1 MHSQQQQQNPPHS
14 HSFTAALNSAA
25 VSGVGLNNNNLLL
38 PPLATT
44 TTTIP
49 SSLAIDSSFSS
60 SGSESPSL
68 SLQTGTADDSLS
80 TIGNQRIMQMAAGTD
95 TASTLGVN
103 DGPINLQIFVPELQ
117 MQKCLSVPLD
127 EFVWDIKQRLFESL
141 PQQLNQYFNYGLF
154 LPPCDGRA
162 GKFLLDDRPLRDYP
176 FHDCA
181 PYVELKFKKRV
192 YKMLRLDEKTLRSV
206 HSKSNLRKFSEAVQ
220 NKNIQKLDR
229 LCQQGLDPNFHDSH
243 GETPLTLASGIP
255 GSQQVIVQL
264 VGGGAHL
271 DFRNTEGQTGMHKA
285 AFLSVAENVRVLL
298 ELGASPNYKDL
309 IGLTPLYY
317 NMLNAESNAEVTE
330 MLLAEAAD
338 LDIAC
343 KNGLCKHT
351 EQLIYYG
358 ANIDARNIN
367 GNTPLHVCAVNGR
380 VECAQLLLYRGADPS
395 LINGNNQTAVQ
406 VAQIVGNM
414 AVANVILGHSPQ
426 SVVPFLEPPRLNTR
440 RRLSTRQSQDG
451 SIISMSRRRSLSH
464 CSSSSTI
471 ASSHPHRYSSVN
483 INQQLQEQQQINP
496 INNQNPSMTSSTSE
510 YGTLRRIPANSV
522 QHQQPGFEPNTPRIL
537 VIPRGPKGF
546 GFILRGA
553 RYADSMQL
561 DFRPTLTI
569 PALQFFEGVD
579 MQGMAMRAGLRPG
592 DFLLEINGVDV
603 RAASHEQVVEL
614 IHQCG
619 DTITLKVVTIDVD
632 LLAREQQ
639 LQNTQHLQQQIY
651 TSSSGI
657 NYATVGRRN
666 HSVPRLNGSSTTE
679 NPANLPPPPPPP
691 PQRDP
696 STTLSFGRRSFAASQ
711 FTAAVD
717 VHNYSP
723 NNSTL
728 PCDVLPNSS
737 VTFPQQ
743 QLTFVPI
750 EQQTRCASVK
760 LTKSVRRI
768 SAAELEHLM
777 VQQGSSNSS
786 DQQKQQIVEQQ
797 TSQNNN
803 VGIPKR
809 FTSVAEMKR
818 RKQQSVRNSNNND
831 QNQLMKSSISTP
843 DLQAAEGNENNIYS
857 ENKSKIILRPK
868 TPPPP
873 PPQSLWKNSIN
884 LRGTEDEGEQQLLLP
899 PSQLPS
905 QNSNTNTSAPIY
917 ASTVVVVPSLPQQN
931 NKSGGGPPAPPP
943 PPPANLLQKHSQP
956 STSSTAP
963 TKPLQPKKQP
973 ETTNSAPASGIS
985 AETLRSVRLRPV
997 KQTSPTKNE
1006 NKNIQQNLKTSLNE
1020 GNEGGKIA
1028 PPIDFNSDLRSALA
1042 RRRSKVRIVEET
1054 SESGGSGNED
1064 NNLKNNKIVVNNI
1077 ENNNGKGQQQQNV
1090 GNGGINN
1097 NNGGGGGGILT
1108 GRYNGGLSLRESVL
1122 ENVSGAAAKCGH
1134 VGGKMTANT
1143 SSHSPPGGF
1152 IGTKKDS
1159 GYTSSRTSLEPS
1171 ECGDCENNNG
1181 NGSTIV
1187 ASSLVNTQHSLPVKH
1202 RVNVLSQQLIDQ
1214 QTSTQSPL
1222 LTGNNKSFCPERDN
1236 NNIGSFL
1243 RIPAVDYDD
1252 QSENSSINS
1261 NNHLV
1266 DNQEQQP
1273 SSSSNQSTPK
1283 GEKDTIK
1290 EWTCLDVCEW
1300 LEYLELSEHCSSFC
1314 EIKGIDLLYFD
1325 RSKYTALGVTR
1336 IGHRQKME
1344 KSIKDFKEK

>member
-1 MHSQQQQQNPPHS
+1 
-14 HSFTAALNSAA
+14 
-25 VSGVGLNNNNLLL
+25 
-38 PPLATT
+38 
-44 TTTIP
+44 
-49 SSLAIDSSFSS
+49 
-60 SGSESPSL
+60 
-68 SLQTGTADDSLS
+68 
-80 TIGNQRIMQMAAGTD
+80 MQMAAGTD

-426 SVVPFLEPPRLNTR
+426 SKSLRGLMTFLQSLIFSYFFVSSHDLRKIGLISAKAIPFLEPPRLNTR

-496 INNQNPSMTSSTSE
+496 INNQTPSMTSSTSE
-510 YGTLRRIPANSV
+510 YGTLRRIPANTV

-666 HSVPRLNGSSTTE
+666 HSVPRLNVSSTTE

-884 LRGTEDEGEQQLLLP
+884 LRGTEEEEQQQLP
-899 PSQLPS
+899 PPSS

-931 NKSGGGPPAPPP
+931 NKSGEGPPAPPP

-1054 SESGGSGNED
+1054 
-1064 NNLKNNKIVVNNI
+1064 K
-1077 ENNNGKGQQQQNV
+1077 
-1090 GNGGINN
+1090 
-1097 NNGGGGGGILT
+1097 
-1108 GRYNGGLSLRESVL
+1108 
-1122 ENVSGAAAKCGH
+1122 NVSGAAAKCGH
-1134 VGGKMTANT
+1134 VVGKMTANT

-1252 QSENSSINS
+1252 KSENSSINS

-1283 GEKDTIK
+1283 GEKDKSEIK
-1290 EWTCLDVCEW
+1290 KEIEFKKQNTGEFKQKAIKKWTCLDVCEW

>member
-1 MHSQQQQQNPPHS
+1 MHTSQQQQQQNPPHS
-14 HSFTAALNSAA
+14 LSFSTALNASTI
-25 VSGVGLNNNNLLL
+25 SGVCPNNSR
-38 PPLATT
+38 AIT

-68 SLQTGTADDSLS
+68 SLQTGTADASLS
-80 TIGNQRIMQMAAGTD
+80 TIENQRIMQMAAGTD

-141 PQQLNQYFNYGLF
+141 PQQLNQSFNYGLF

-181 PYVELKFKKRV
+181 PYVELKYKKRV

-255 GSQQVIVQL
+255 GSRQVIVQL

-285 AFLSVAENVRVLL
+285 AFLSVADNVRVLL

-317 NMLNAESNAEVTE
+317 NMLNSESNAEVTE

-338 LDIAC
+338 LDIVDMHGNTALHQAC

-395 LINGNNQTAVQ
+395 LINGNSQTAVQ

-451 SIISMSRRRSLSH
+451 SIFSMSRRRSLSH
-464 CSSSSTI
+464 CSSSTI

-483 INQQLQEQQQINP
+483 VNQQQQEQQINP
-496 INNQNPSMTSSTSE
+496 INNQNPSTIMTTSASE
-510 YGTLRRIPANSV
+510 YGTLRRIPANTV

-619 DTITLKVVTIDVD
+619 DTITLKVVTVDVD

-651 TSSSGI
+651 ASSGI

-666 HSVPRLNGSSTTE
+666 HSVPRGSTTE
-679 NPANLPPPPPPP
+679 NPANIPPPPPPP

-696 STTLSFGRRSFAASQ
+696 TTTLSFGRRSFASSQ

-723 NNSTL
+723 NNSSL
-728 PCDVLPNSS
+728 PCDVLPNS

-750 EQQTRCASVK
+750 EQPTRCASVK
-760 LTKSVRRI
+760 LTRSVRRI

-777 VQQGSSNSS
+777 VQQGSSNNNN
-786 DQQKQQIVEQQ
+786 DNQQQKQQINEQ

-803 VGIPKR
+803 IGIPKK

-818 RKQQSVRNSNNND
+818 RKQQSVRNSNND
-831 QNQLMKSSISTP
+831 QNNNTNSMKSSISTP
-843 DLQAAEGNENNIYS
+843 DLQATEGNSIYSSS
-857 ENKSKIILRPK
+857 ENKKIVLRPK

-873 PPQSLWKNSIN
+873 PPQILWKNSVN
-884 LRGTEDEGEQQLLLP
+884 LRETEELP
-899 PSQLPS
+899 PPPPPPPQPPQPP
-905 QNSNTNTSAPIY
+905 QNSNDSSAPIY
-917 ASTVVVVPSLPQQN
+917 ASTVVVSSLPNQN
-931 NKSGGGPPAPPP
+931 NNKNVVNGGPPAPPP
-943 PPPANLLQKHSQP
+943 LPANLLQKHSQP
-956 STSSTAP
+956 STSSSSTP
-963 TKPLQPKKQP
+963 KPLQIKKQQP
-973 ETTNSAPASGIS
+973 ENTNSAPAGCAGIS

-997 KQTSPTKNE
+997 QHLSPTKNE
-1006 NKNIQQNLKTSLNE
+1006 NKNI
-1020 GNEGGKIA
+1020 
-1028 PPIDFNSDLRSALA
+1028 
-1042 RRRSKVRIVEET
+1042 
-1054 SESGGSGNED
+1054 
-1064 NNLKNNKIVVNNI
+1064 
-1077 ENNNGKGQQQQNV
+1077 
-1090 GNGGINN
+1090 
-1097 NNGGGGGGILT
+1097 
-1108 GRYNGGLSLRESVL
+1108 
-1122 ENVSGAAAKCGH
+1122 
-1134 VGGKMTANT
+1134 
-1143 SSHSPPGGF
+1143 
-1152 IGTKKDS
+1152 
-1159 GYTSSRTSLEPS
+1159 
-1171 ECGDCENNNG
+1171 
-1181 NGSTIV
+1181 
-1187 ASSLVNTQHSLPVKH
+1187 
-1202 RVNVLSQQLIDQ
+1202 
-1214 QTSTQSPL
+1214 
-1222 LTGNNKSFCPERDN
+1222 
-1236 NNIGSFL
+1236 
-1243 RIPAVDYDD
+1243 
-1252 QSENSSINS
+1252 
-1261 NNHLV
+1261 
-1266 DNQEQQP
+1266 
-1273 SSSSNQSTPK
+1273 
-1283 GEKDTIK
+1283 
-1290 EWTCLDVCEW
+1290 
-1300 LEYLELSEHCSSFC
+1300 
-1314 EIKGIDLLYFD
+1314 
-1325 RSKYTALGVTR
+1325 
-1336 IGHRQKME
+1336 
-1344 KSIKDFKEK
+1344 

>member
-1 MHSQQQQQNPPHS
+1 MFVFLSSNNNS
-14 HSFTAALNSAA
+14 LSYLNNNYQPICYY
-25 VSGVGLNNNNLLL
+25 GLIQHNNNLL
-38 PPLATT
+38 
-44 TTTIP
+44 
-49 SSLAIDSSFSS
+49 
-60 SGSESPSL
+60 
-68 SLQTGTADDSLS
+68 
-80 TIGNQRIMQMAAGTD
+80 
-95 TASTLGVN
+95 
-103 DGPINLQIFVPELQ
+103 
-117 MQKCLSVPLD
+117 
-127 EFVWDIKQRLFESL
+127 
-141 PQQLNQYFNYGLF
+141 
-154 LPPCDGRA
+154 
-162 GKFLLDDRPLRDYP
+162 
-176 FHDCA
+176 
-181 PYVELKFKKRV
+181 
-192 YKMLRLDEKTLRSV
+192 
-206 HSKSNLRKFSEAVQ
+206 
-220 NKNIQKLDR
+220 NIR
-229 LCQQGLDPNFHDSH
+229 
-243 GETPLTLASGIP
+243 
-255 GSQQVIVQL
+255 
-264 VGGGAHL
+264 GG
-271 DFRNTEGQTGMHKA
+271 
-285 AFLSVAENVRVLL
+285 
-298 ELGASPNYKDL
+298 
-309 IGLTPLYY
+309 
-317 NMLNAESNAEVTE
+317 
-330 MLLAEAAD
+330 
-338 LDIAC
+338 
-343 KNGLCKHT
+343 
-351 EQLIYYG
+351 
-358 ANIDARNIN
+358 
-367 GNTPLHVCAVNGR
+367 
-380 VECAQLLLYRGADPS
+380 
-395 LINGNNQTAVQ
+395 
-406 VAQIVGNM
+406 
-414 AVANVILGHSPQ
+414 
-426 SVVPFLEPPRLNTR
+426 VPFLEPPRLNTR

-483 INQQLQEQQQINP
+483 VNQQLQEQQQINP
-496 INNQNPSMTSSTSE
+496 INNQTPSMTSSTSE
-510 YGTLRRIPANSV
+510 YGTLRRIPANTV

-651 TSSSGI
+651 ASSSGI

-666 HSVPRLNGSSTTE
+666 HSVPRLNGSSTVE
-679 NPANLPPPPPPP
+679 NPTNLPPPPPPP

-743 QLTFVPI
+743 QLTFVPM

-786 DQQKQQIVEQQ
+786 DNNNQQKQQIVEQQ
-797 TSQNNN
+797 NNN
-803 VGIPKR
+803 VGLPKK
-809 FTSVAEMKR
+809 FTSAEMKR
-818 RKQQSVRNSNNND
+818 RKQQSVRNSNSNNND

-857 ENKSKIILRPK
+857 ENKNKIILRPK

-884 LRGTEDEGEQQLLLP
+884 LRGTEEQEQQQLPPP

-905 QNSNTNTSAPIY
+905 QNSNNNNTSAPIY

-943 PPPANLLQKHSQP
+943 PPPINLLQKHSQP
-956 STSSTAP
+956 STSSIAP

-973 ETTNSAPASGIS
+973 ETTNPAPASGIS

-1097 NNGGGGGGILT
+1097 NGGGGGGILT

-1134 VGGKMTANT
+1134 VGGKMTSNT

-1181 NGSTIV
+1181 NGATIV

-1222 LTGNNKSFCPERDN
+1222 LTGNNNKSFCPERDN
-1236 NNIGSFL
+1236 NSIGSFL

-1266 DNQEQQP
+1266 EEQQP

-1283 GEKDTIK
+1283 EGKEIISKSSIKEEIEFKKQNSGEFKQKAIK

-1336 IGHRQKME
+1336 IAHRQKME